1 MILSCHGASRHSL
14 EAQPRSPV
22 IALSLLLCQLPVII
36 MYHLLPDQLGFL
48 LRREEALFAGNSGLA
63 GQCAALARHTVYQ
76 DPQTGAGRRL
86 DRAESPLFYKG
97 NFFRKPSNQE
107 KKKTTKFRTYVKS
120 LSPFLPCTL
129 IWT

>member
-1 MILSCHGASRHSL
+1 
-14 EAQPRSPV
+14 
-22 IALSLLLCQLPVII
+22 

-86 DRAESPLFYKG
+86 DRAESPLFIKEISSG
-97 NFFRKPSNQE
+97 NLPTRRKRKR
-107 KKKTTKFRTYVKS
+107 KKKKKRFRYPQS
-120 LSPFLPCTL
+120 S
-129 IWT
+129 